1 MLAIDDAQ
9 HAQSMGAVEIGAEPG
24 GRLLIEGMRAVDPDR
39 LARQAEKVTPQHR
52 RIIGPQRP
60 QQHLPAPGQFDSCR
74 CSLWMSIY
82 IL

>member
-39 LARQAEKVTPQHR
+39 LAR
-52 RIIGPQRP
+52 
-60 QQHLPAPGQFDSCR
+60 
-74 CSLWMSIY
+74 
-82 IL
+82 